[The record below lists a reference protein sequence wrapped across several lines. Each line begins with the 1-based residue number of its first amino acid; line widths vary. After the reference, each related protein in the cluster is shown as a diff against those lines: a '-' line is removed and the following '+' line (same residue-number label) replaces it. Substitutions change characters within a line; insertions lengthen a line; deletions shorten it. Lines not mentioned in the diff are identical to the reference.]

1 MKTLSL
7 VVPLLMTLKIAAA
20 AAADGDLRLVEAA
33 GNRDVQQIRAL
44 LNQRVDVNVKSH
56 DGATAFSG
64 LHIRMISKP
73 RTY

>member
-33 GNRDVQQIRAL
+33 GNRDV
-44 LNQRVDVNVKSH
+44 
-56 DGATAFSG
+56 
-64 LHIRMISKP
+64 
-73 RTY
+73 